1 MNYWKY
7 DKMLSIEERTDEI
20 KKKKK
25 IFVEQ
30 LKAGKDR

>member
-20 KKKKK
+20 RNKYS
-25 IFVEQ
+25 IFVAQ